1 MTPTGYAILKTH
13 FDTIFEKAKHGTG
26 YEHIRDTYEKA
37 FGTQI
42 NLYNIHT
49 TKLSISNNPI
59 SKITTFIGPKNDD
72 LKKGII
78 PSIDSINSVNILDK
92 RYLMGLT
99 DDTIANY
106 VEDIYMAMDNVMTAD
121 PLYNLPDSTVIDNPY
136 LIFLR
141 CCPLYFTY
149 HHIAYVDPNM
159 VPKCAQI
166 FIDHLERKGIC
177 DSTEEAEKV
186 LESMASTRYSTT
198 FEGIYSTLTC
208 NNTVQLFC

>member
-13 FDTIFEKAKHGTG
+13 FDTIFQSGKIGTG
-26 YEHIRDTYEKA
+26 YEHIRDTYHKA

-42 NLYNIHT
+42 NLYDIHT
-49 TKLSISNNPI
+49 TKLSVANNPI

-78 PSIDSINSVNILDK
+78 PSIDSINCVNILDK
-92 RYLMGLT
+92 QYLMGLT
-99 DDTIANY
+99 DDSIASY

-121 PLYNLPDSTVIDNPY
+121 PLYNLPDGVVIDNPY

-149 HHIAYVDPNM
+149 HHIAYVDPDM
-159 VPKCAQI
+159 IPKCAQI

-186 LESMASTRYSTT
+186 LESMASTKYSTT

>member
-59 SKITTFIGPKNDD
+59 SNITTFIGPKNDD

-121 PLYNLPDSTVIDNPY
+121 PLYNLPDSAVIDNPY

-149 HHIAYVDPNM
+149 HHIAYVDPDM

>member
-1 MTPTGYAILKTH
+1 MTQTGYAFLKTH
-13 FDTIFEKAKHGTG
+13 FDTIFQNAKHGTG
-26 YEHIRDTYEKA
+26 YEHIRDTYQKA

-42 NLYNIHT
+42 NRYSIHST
-49 TKLSISNNPI
+49 RLSVNNNPVNM
-59 SKITTFIGPKNDD
+59 ITTFIGPKNDD

-78 PSIDSINSVNILDK
+78 PSIDSIHCVNIFDK
-92 RYLMGLT
+92 QYLMGLAE
-99 DDTIANY
+99 DNIASY
-106 VEDIYMAMDNVMTAD
+106 VEDVYMAMDNVMTAD
-121 PLYNLPDSTVIDNPY
+121 PLYNLPDGIIIDNPY

-149 HHIAYVDPNM
+149 HHIAYVDPDM
-159 VPKCAQI
+159 IPKCAQI
-166 FIDHLERKGIC
+166 FIDHLERQGIC

-186 LESMASTRYSTT
+186 LESMASTKYSTT

>member
-1 MTPTGYAILKTH
+1 MTQTGYAILKTH
-13 FDTIFEKAKHGTG
+13 FDTIFQSAKLGTG
-26 YEHIRDTYEKA
+26 YEHIRDTYHKA

-42 NLYNIHT
+42 NRYSIHT
-49 TKLSISNNPI
+49 SSLSVANNPI
-59 SKITTFIGPKNDD
+59 SKITTFVGPKNDD

-78 PSIDSINSVNILDK
+78 PSIDTIHCVNVLDK
-92 RYLMGLT
+92 QYLMGLS
-99 DDTIANY
+99 DYNIANY
-106 VEDIYMAMDNVMTAD
+106 VEDVYMLMDNVMTAD
-121 PLYNLPDSTVIDNPY
+121 PLYNLSDSIIIDNPY

-149 HHIAYVDPNM
+149 HHIAYVDPDM
-159 VPKCAQI
+159 IPKCAQI

-177 DSTEEAEKV
+177 GSTEEAEKV
-186 LESMASTRYSTT
+186 LKSMASTKYSTT